1 MLAITS
7 DDEQNTICSEEIKI
21 VLIQKKTFSSEK
33 RKGGISNPAP

>member
-21 VLIQKKTFSSEK
+21 VLIQKKTFSNEK
-33 RKGGISNPAP
+33 KEGGNL

>member
-21 VLIQKKTFSSEK
+21 VLIQKKNLFQ
-33 RKGGISNPAP
+33 RKKEGGNL